1 MSQTLQWINR
11 FVQLPNQHLIKCEI
25 TDYSR
30 KSRWKDTAKKKALKN
45 WLETVTDYIDNG
57 GGGHGYGG
65 GGRSYGDG
73 GGDDK

>member
-1 MSQTLQWINR
+1 MKR
-11 FVQLPNQHLIKCEI
+11 HC
-25 TDYSR
+25 
-30 KSRWKDTAKKKALKN
+30 KKKALKN